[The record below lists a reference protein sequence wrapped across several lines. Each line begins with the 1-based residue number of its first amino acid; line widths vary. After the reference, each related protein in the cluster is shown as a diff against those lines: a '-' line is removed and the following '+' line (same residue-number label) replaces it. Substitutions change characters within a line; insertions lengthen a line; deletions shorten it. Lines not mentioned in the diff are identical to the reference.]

1 MPRSSSSLYKQMLQS
16 VTGAILDQASQL
28 LVVASRM
35 PVLTLERAHGLLKSG
50 YWMCPT
56 SKTPSVVHVGTRAV
70 GVPSPG
76 KQAAI
81 LRKRPGCPDLR
92 ELSCIDFHSGLL
104 QRTWFAMQARKTQH
118 KHVRHSL
125 LPRSNM
131 MLYGLGVLNW
141 IAQVL
146 MHLACLCV

>member
-1 MPRSSSSLYKQMLQS
+1 MRVKEISSPLYKQMVKS
-16 VTGAILDQASQL
+16 VSGVVLHQALQL

-70 GVPSPG
+70 GLPSPG

-104 QRTWFAMQARKTQH
+104 Q
-118 KHVRHSL
+118 
-125 LPRSNM
+125 SN
-131 MLYGLGVLNW
+131 
-141 IAQVL
+141 
-146 MHLACLCV
+146 